1 VANPGSSPDFV
12 NIGRDLQTMQPQMR
26 ARHDSQDAKPAAESA
41 SKGAGKPGW
50 FPTLVGRLG
59 SKNQEPKAPPADT
72 DPLLAFPSE
81 NAPAAAPAQPAR
93 IAAVPA
99 ARKNPPLRSGK
110 KRRSIIIASI
120 VAAIAVPSIGV
131 VALRRS
137 PLMQFGAA
145 AATTGRLTIDSRPA
159 GSQVVVDGEA
169 RGVTPLQLA
178 LQPGA
183 HTITIRSSG
192 DERVVPLNIAA
203 GADVTQYFEMKAS
216 EPIPVTGGLSIAS
229 DPPGARIAIDGKPRG
244 VSPLTVADLAS
255 EPHKITL
262 TNDAGSV
269 ERTVAVAAGSTTS
282 VMFALPRSSGPV
294 GGWLS
299 IAAPFDVEIMENRD
313 VIGASGATRIMLAA
327 GHHDLV
333 LANQTLGYQESRKI
347 EVTAGQTTAIRVEAP
362 KAALS
367 VNARP
372 WAEILVD
379 GANVGQTPIANVQ
392 VSIGTHEL
400 TFRHPQLGDRKQSVV
415 VTSKGPNRIAAD
427 LTK

>member
-1 VANPGSSPDFV
+1 
-12 NIGRDLQTMQPQMR
+12 MQPHMR
-26 ARHDSQDAKPAAESA
+26 ARHDSQDAKQEAAENA

-50 FPTLVGRLG
+50 FPSLAGRLG
-59 SKNQEPKAPPADT
+59 SNNPEPKAPKPDA

-81 NAPAAAPAQPAR
+81 TAPAAAPAQPAR

-99 ARKNPPLRSGK
+99 AKKNPTLRGAK
-110 KRRSIIIASI
+110 KGRSILIAGV
-120 VAAIAVPSIGV
+120 VAAVAVPSLGI
-131 VALRRS
+131 VALRRV

-145 AATTGRLTIDSRPA
+145 AATTGNLTIDSRPA
-159 GSQVVVDGEA
+159 GSQVLVDGAA
-169 RGVTPLQLA
+169 RGVTPLKLT

-183 HTITIRSSG
+183 HVITIRSAS
-192 DERVVPLNIAA
+192 DERVVPLTIAA

-216 EPIPVTGGLSIAS
+216 EPIAVTGSLSIAS
-229 DPPGARIAIDGKPRG
+229 DPPGARVAIDGKAHG
-244 VSPLTVADLAS
+244 VSPITVADLAA

-262 TNDAGSV
+262 TNEAGSV

-282 VMFALPRSSGPV
+282 VMFALPKSAGPV

-299 IAAPFDVEIMENRD
+299 ISAPFDVEVMENRD

-327 GHHDLV
+327 GRHDLV
-333 LANQTLGYQESRKI
+333 LSNQTLGYQETRKI
-347 EVTAGQTTAIRVEAP
+347 DVTAGQTATIRVEAP
-362 KAALS
+362 KASLS

-379 GANVGQTPIANVQ
+379 GVNVGQTPIANVQ
-392 VSIGTHEL
+392 IGIGTHEL
-400 TFRHPQLGDRKQSVV
+400 AFRHPQLGERKQSVV
-415 VTSKGPNRIAAD
+415 VTAKGPNRIAAD